1 MKTSPAKLLI
11 INPGSTSTKV
21 AVFEDARIVCE
32 ETLRH
37 SPSDLAPFP
46 RIADQ
51 FEFRKNCVLKFLRD
65 RGYRL
70 EDFSAVVG
78 RGGLLKPVAGGTYA
92 INDAMLADAR
102 AALQGEHPSNLG
114 CLIAHSIAAEIG
126 APSFVV
132 DPPSVDEFEPLA
144 RYSGLPEIERKSL
157 SHALNIHAV
166 ARRVADAL
174 GKPLDQTRF
183 VIAHLGGGIS
193 VCPVNGG
200 RIVDANDA
208 SNEGPFSPSRTGSL
222 PAQSLLR
229 LAFSGKYTQRQML
242 NFITRN
248 GGLLAYL
255 GTDDAREVERRI
267 TAGDKRAAEIYEA
280 MAYQIAKE
288 IGAMATALC
297 GQLDAIILTGGMAHR
312 EMLVGWIVERVKF
325 IAPVR
330 VVAGE
335 FEMQALAEG
344 ALRVLRGEEQ
354 AKVYS

>member
-1 MKTSPAKLLI
+1 MHRTNRILV

-21 AVFEDARIVCE
+21 AVFEDARLEWE
-32 ETLRH
+32 ETIEH
-37 SPSDLAPFP
+37 HCAELARFE
-46 RIADQ
+46 RVADQ
-51 FEFRKNCVLKFLRD
+51 FQFRRD
-65 RGYRL
+65 RVMNLLGERRCRL

-114 CLIAHSIAAEIG
+114 CLLAHSIAAEIG
-126 APSFVV
+126 APSFIV
-132 DPPSVDEFEPLA
+132 DAPSVDEFEPLA

-166 ARRVADAL
+166 ARRL
-174 GKPLDQTRF
+174 SEQIGKPLEQTRF

-193 VCPVNGG
+193 VCPVRGG
-200 RIVDANDA
+200 RIIDANDA

-229 LAFSGKYTQRQML
+229 LAFCGKYTQKQL
-242 NFITRN
+242 LDFVTRN

-267 TAGDKRAAEIYEA
+267 TAGDKQAAEVYEA

-288 IGAMATALC
+288 IGAMATVLR
-297 GQLDAIILTGGMAHR
+297 GQLDAIVLTGGLARR
-312 EMLVGWIVERVKF
+312 ELLVRWIAERVQF

-344 ALRVLRGEEQ
+344 ALRVLRGGEE
-354 AKVYS
+354 AKIYR